1 MKILELNKL
10 CEVLRI
16 TPVPVTPIKIKRVV
30 TSVND
35 IDNNTLVFHL
45 NKKLTINV
53 KKFEQLQHCYIVTD
67 QPLLKNNLYLKEKFL
82 FVLDIDR
89 TYEQFIKYYRSL
101 FSIKTI
107 AVTGT
112 CGKTTTKEMIKQ
124 VLAKE
129 YHITGTVLSK
139 NSLRFNHDY
148 LMDIDDTKTY
158 GVYETAL
165 TEPGEIIYSA
175 KFFKP
180 SIGVITNIGIDHL
193 SGCKTL
199 DNYIRAKGE
208 MISALKNKGTLII
221 NGDDENIKKID
232 FSTYKGKLKTFGIKH
247 KSDYTASKIRFEHDK
262 MCFTLYHKKEK
273 YKVSIPCL
281 GEHNVYN
288 ALSALAVLDIL
299 GMPLKKA
306 ITHIASFK
314 PIKSHFEIHKGLND
328 SVIIDDTWS
337 SNPTSIKAAF
347 KTFNYRGNTKVVVL
361 GNISYLGHFASE
373 QCKEIGKMIV
383 DYEIDY
389 LVTIDQFS
397 KQIGDEAIL
406 NGMDEKNIFHC
417 HNEDEIKMVLSRLL
431 KPNVRVLFKTSM
443 LDNKMKNIIKHLIK
457 DDR

>member
-16 TPVPVTPIKIKRVV
+16 TPVSKKPIKIKHVV

-35 IDNNTLVFHL
+35 IDSHTIVFHL
-45 NKKLTINV
+45 NKKLTLDVRKIE
-53 KKFEQLQHCYIVTD
+53 KLQHCYIITD
-67 QPLLKNNLYLKEKFL
+67 QPLLKDNLYLKERFL
-82 FVLDIDR
+82 FVLDIEK
-89 TYEQFIKYYRSL
+89 TYEQFIEYYRRL

-124 VLAKE
+124 VLEKK
-129 YHITGTVLSK
+129 YHVTGTVLSK

-148 LMDIDDTKTY
+148 LMDIDDTKAY

-193 SGCKTL
+193 SGCKTI

-208 MISALKNKGTLII
+208 MLSALENKGILII

-232 FSTYKGKLKTFGIKH
+232 FSTFKGKILTTGIKR
-247 KSDYTASKIRFEHDK
+247 KSDYSASNIRFGHNK
-262 MCFTLYHKKEK
+262 MHFILHHQKEK
-273 YKVSIPCL
+273 YEVSISGL

-288 ALSALAVLDIL
+288 ALTALAVLDAL
-299 GMPLKKA
+299 GIPLEET
-306 ITHIASFK
+306 IEHIASFK
-314 PIKSHFEIHKGLND
+314 PVKSHFEIHKGLNN
-328 SVIIDDTWS
+328 SIIIDDTWS

-347 KTFNYRGNTKVVVL
+347 KTFNKKGKTKIAVL
-361 GNISYLGHFASE
+361 GNISYLGHFALE

-383 DYEIDY
+383 DYDIDY
-389 LVTIDQFS
+389 LITIDQFS
-397 KQIGDEAIL
+397 KEIGNKAISY
-406 NGMDEKNIFHC
+406 GMDEKNIFHC
-417 HNEDEIKMVLSRLL
+417 HNQDEIKMVLTRLL
-431 KPNVRVLFKTSM
+431 KPNVMVLFKTSM
-443 LDNKMKNIIKHLIK
+443 SDNKMKNIIKHVIK